1 MLQKKLM
8 QTLGFMFGGGL
19 LGMIVAYILFG
30 HTAGDYLSLRSIFFN
45 SGMLLENSSPSLPE
59 LDAMR
64 NSILAG
70 GVAGMLTGLLFP
82 AIYSHL
88 QNRI

>member
-8 QTLGFMFGGGL
+8 QTLGFMLGGGI
-19 LGMIVAYILFG
+19 LGMIIAYILFG
-30 HTAGDYLSLRSIFFN
+30 HTSGDYISLHAIIFH
-45 SGMLLENSSPSLPE
+45 SGILLENASPALCE
-59 LDAMR
+59 IDAMR